1 MNLKYNVLFLLL
13 VYVFFSV
20 SCNPRFTAN
29 PNRVNKKIT
38 KTQAFENH
46 FAGLVVY
53 NPQTKDTLL
62 NTNGNRYFTPASNT
76 KIFTFYTALKM
87 IPEYLE
93 TIRYTK
99 EGNQVIVSGTGDPT
113 PLHPYFKDS
122 TLTNFI
128 QNQDSVS
135 ILANQFRSEAYAP
148 GWAWED
154 FDSYYSPER
163 SALPLYGNTL
173 SVESIE
179 GTMTYV
185 PEYFT
190 ANSKVTAFPLN
201 FKRDRYE
208 NNFYIPLSH
217 NDTIRV
223 PFITSDSLSVKLLAT
238 ELHKQ
243 IPLVERDSIELEQ
256 IVFGVARDSVLKRM
270 MLVSDNFLAE
280 QLLINAGSTRLNEMN
295 SKLVRNYVLDSLLPD
310 LKQRPRWV
318 DGSGLSRYN
327 LFSPLS
333 MVQVLEKIYH
343 ELPKEKLFTY
353 FPTGGVNGTIENWFA
368 SDNRP
373 YVFAKTGTLGNNY
386 SLSGYL
392 LTDKGTLLIFSFMNN
407 HYTQPTATI
416 KKQMEEVLVAVKEK
430 Y

>member
-13 VYVFFSV
+13 VSLLINVG
-20 SCNPRFTAN
+20 CNRRFKAN
-29 PNRVNKKIT
+29 PHQVNKKIT
-38 KTQAFENH
+38 NTQAFENH

-62 NTNGNRYFTPASNT
+62 NTNGNRFFTPASNT

-93 TIRYTK
+93 TLRYTV
-99 EGNQVIVSGTGDPT
+99 EGNQTIVRGTGDPT
-113 PLHPYFKDS
+113 SLHPYFNDS
-122 TLTNFI
+122 TLIYFI
-128 QNQDSVS
+128 QSRDSVG
-135 ILANQFRSEAYAP
+135 ILANQFKSEAYAP

-173 SVESIE
+173 SVETRE
-179 GTMTYV
+179 GTMTYI
-185 PEYFT
+185 PEYFI

-208 NNFYIPLSH
+208 NNFYIPLSQ
-217 NDTIRV
+217 NDTLRV

-238 ELHKQ
+238 ELHKN
-243 IPLVERDSIELEQ
+243 ISLVERDSIELEQ
-256 IVFGVARDSVLKRM
+256 KVYGIARDSVLKRM

-280 QLLINAGSTRLNEMN
+280 QLLINAGSTHLNEMN
-295 SKLVRNYVLDSLLPD
+295 SKKVRNYVLDSLLPD

-333 MVQVLEKIYH
+333 MVQVLEKIYQ
-343 ELPKEKLFTY
+343 ELPREKLFHF
-353 FPTGGVNGTIENWFA
+353 FPSGGVNGTLENWFA
-368 SDNRP
+368 SDKRP

-407 HYTQPTATI
+407 HYTLPTATI
-416 KKQMEEVLVAVKEK
+416 KKQMEEVLVAIKQK